1 MDFCSLY
8 AGGAG
13 GGLPWRSW
21 RKSSAWASGQYR
33 ATSHLWKYSDRSNE
47 RQVTIRCTDKTEI
60 LSSIR
65 AAASGN
71 LINRTTDRK
80 DGRRPVWGVE
90 PKRAKKTYFIE
101 QDKRRDSLCSLAH
114 NLRESGIPAS
124 VYWRVNFIA
133 CKIAVLSRIL
143 CVLVGKTKIYST
155 SLISE
160 FKRGYGLTAAALQ
173 YDMEVICIWE
183 FTGTIR

>member
-1 MDFCSLY
+1 MHFCGLS

-13 GGLPWRSW
+13 GGLPWQLW
-21 RKSSAWASGQYR
+21 RESLAWANGRYR
-33 ATSHLWKYSDRSNE
+33 TISPLWKYSDRSSE
-47 RQVTIRCTDKTEI
+47 CRATIRCTGKTEI

-80 DGRRPVWGVE
+80 VGRRPVWGVE
-90 PKRAKKTYFIE
+90 PKRAKKTYFVE
-101 QDKRRDSLCSLAH
+101 QDKSRDSLCSLAH
-114 NLRESGIPAS
+114 NLREGGIPAS
-124 VYWRVNFIA
+124 VSWRVKFIA
-133 CKIAVLSRIL
+133 CKITVLSR
-143 CVLVGKTKIYST
+143 VLRVSVGKSKIYSK

-173 YDMEVICIWE
+173 NMIWRVE
-183 FTGTIR
+183 CSKNIPTW